1 MGTWQFNIDPKTVAG
16 VHLARRSKSA
26 LRSWLKLRS
35 GLQEWALQAEKKGSA
50 PRSKQLIVCEGK
62 KEVAGDGRQKG
73 NLVPCYG
80 PSGRQGSEASLLLLS
95 LSTTVLPPRPTEGIN
110 LLCKLH
116 AILIALTRL
125 SKLLASLWGREWPCR
140 LLWQM
145 WGVSPLHSLHPGLS
159 LCSFTDHTLQN
170 LVHCPTRPLRGP
182 PLSSALRV
190 MLHSLILRS
199 QAHLSESFADSSYKV
214 RCVPMLLCSF
224 SYLSPWICFLL
235 CWVSPSLDWKLLK
248 GECPVHFHYYC
259 HLGTQ
264 TPGSVI
270 Q

>member
-1 MGTWQFNIDPKTVAG
+1 M
-16 VHLARRSKSA
+16 
-26 LRSWLKLRS
+26 
-35 GLQEWALQAEKKGSA
+35 
-50 PRSKQLIVCEGK
+50 EGK
-62 KEVAGDGRQKG
+62 RETWSPAMDQVVDRGQK
-73 NLVPCYG
+73 LTFCFCPSPPLSCLPG
-80 PSGRQGSEASLLLLS
+80 PQK
-95 LSTTVLPPRPTEGIN
+95 VL

-116 AILIALTRL
+116 AILMALTRL